1 MKSLGFGRNALTS
14 CVAAGMLAGC
24 GGSQPPIAAPG
35 VAPQTLALAV
45 HAERGKS
52 WMLREAK
59 GEDLLYASNMSSA
72 SGPPYYGDV
81 LVFAYPKG
89 TLVGTLTG
97 FSAYV
102 QGVCSDASGD
112 VFVTT
117 ETSLTHGYVYE
128 YSHGGTQ
135 SIATLS
141 DPGSP
146 YGCSVDPTTGNLAV
160 ANTTSSGYY
169 GYYGYVAIF
178 PDAEGTATTYN
189 D

>member
-1 MKSLGFGRNALTS
+1 M
-14 CVAAGMLAGC
+14 
-24 GGSQPPIAAPG
+24 
-35 VAPQTLALAV
+35 
-45 HAERGKS
+45 
-52 WMLREAK
+52 
-59 GEDLLYASNMSSA
+59 
-72 SGPPYYGDV
+72 
-81 LVFAYPKG
+81 
-89 TLVGTLTG
+89 
-97 FSAYV
+97 
-102 QGVCSDASGD
+102 
-112 VFVTT
+112 FVTT